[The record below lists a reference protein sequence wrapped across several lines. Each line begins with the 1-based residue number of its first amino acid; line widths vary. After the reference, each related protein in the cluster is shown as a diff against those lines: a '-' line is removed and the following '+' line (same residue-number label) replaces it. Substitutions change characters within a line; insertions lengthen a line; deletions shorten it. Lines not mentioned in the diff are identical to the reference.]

1 MSIRNSY
8 LSGETRLI
16 TYGHGPN
23 IYANMGRR
31 HSSFLRILYLTCSRY
46 YYGSR
51 EVLIVDIDNYHV
63 DFSSVDAAV

>member
-31 HSSFLRILYLTCSRY
+31 HSSFLRILYLTCRCY
-46 YYGSR
+46 IYVSR
-51 EVLIVDIDNYHV
+51 EVLIVDNDDHRD